1 MSYKATAKYMKK
13 SKTYVNK
20 WVKHYFNVKNID
32 DLPDCW
38 LCTKNHEKREQS
50 DFTGI

>member
-1 MSYKATAKYMKK
+1 MSYKAAAKYMKK

-32 DLPDCW
+32 DLPDCGSVQKT
-38 LCTKNHEKREQS
+38 TKKK
-50 DFTGI
+50 